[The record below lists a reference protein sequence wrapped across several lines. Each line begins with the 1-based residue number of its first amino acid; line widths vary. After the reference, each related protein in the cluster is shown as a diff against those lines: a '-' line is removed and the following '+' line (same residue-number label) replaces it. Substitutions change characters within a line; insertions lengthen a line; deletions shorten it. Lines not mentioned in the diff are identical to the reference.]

1 MKPFNHFIVLATILI
16 GFWLDGV
23 ISLLTIPYLVE
34 TCIGFLIFSYWV
46 FALPEK
52 LHSSSAFLYG
62 LIIDLLFGEAL
73 GLNMMFFIGMSY
85 VIHVYVFRFRLFSY
99 FQLTIFFAGASTF
112 YLACKYLIFFPVN
125 YSYLVLVLSFLTNAI
140 VWLVVYFLMRF
151 FRRKAF

>member
-1 MKPFNHFIVLATILI
+1 MKPFNHFIILTTILI

-23 ISLLTIPYLVE
+23 ISLLSIPYFVE

-46 FALPEK
+46 FALSEK

-62 LIIDLLFGEAL
+62 LIIDLFFGEAL
-73 GLNMMFFIGMSY
+73 GLNMIFFIGMSY
-85 VIHVYVFRFRLFSY
+85 VIHIYVFRFRLFSY

-125 YSYLVLVLSFLTNAI
+125 YSYLLLVLSFLTNAI
-140 VWLVVYFLMRF
+140 AWLGVYFLMRF